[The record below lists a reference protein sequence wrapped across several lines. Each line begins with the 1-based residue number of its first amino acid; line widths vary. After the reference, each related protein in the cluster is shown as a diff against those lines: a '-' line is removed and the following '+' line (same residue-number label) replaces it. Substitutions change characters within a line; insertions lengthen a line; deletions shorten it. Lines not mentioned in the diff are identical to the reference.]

1 LGNYLQLWQG
11 SYLTDLSARIQAI
24 ETQLL
29 EMTGH
34 VEKVLEASIARG
46 IEQLHTTIE
55 SVMAKFLANTN
66 PRGNDIRSIGMKETL
81 VTGTLGA
88 NPTSIAR
95 ANPIAAMRV
104 DIIEVD
110 TTSNPKQ
117 HKGGHAI
124 KDGSTHGWQDASKI
138 TKVLSMSCEF
148 LGSESES

>member
-1 LGNYLQLWQG
+1 M
-11 SYLTDLSARIQAI
+11 TVFSARIQAI

-34 VEKVLEASIARG
+34 VQKVLEAAIARG

-55 SVMAKFLANTN
+55 SVMEKFLANTN
-66 PRGNDIRSIGMKETL
+66 PRGNDIQSIGVKETI

-88 NPTSIAR
+88 NPTSIVG
-95 ANPIAAMRV
+95 ANPIAAMGV
-104 DIIEVD
+104 HITEVD

-117 HKGGHAI
+117 HKWGHAI
-124 KDGSTHGWQDASKI
+124 KDGITHGWQDASKI

-148 LGSESES
+148 LGS